1 MVKKVISYRKTEQMS
16 TSRKNKT
23 LLRSLS
29 FLLAV
34 SFIFITLF
42 FFSPSDLSAESLKE
56 LNNQI
61 ASLSTEE
68 QELLENIMVINAS
81 IDQKRAEIEN
91 ITSTI
96 ENLKYELIELNNER
110 NSLEVSMTEKREQ
123 LADRIVHTY
132 KYGSN
137 DIARYIISAKD
148 INEIVNNLY
157 LFVNI
162 MKRDAELIEE
172 LRYDKEEYDRIL
184 RKSEEKKKELEQ
196 SKEMRLIEEQELEKA
211 LERDQALRESKLAE
225 KEEVQSA
232 LAAMEARIRAIQPE
246 GVVITGEEQMVATA
260 YYAFGKGGNDINGNG
275 ITATGLQAGYGIVAV
290 DPSFIALGTRLFIE
304 GYGVALAADT
314 GGWIKGNR
322 IDLCF
327 ETLEEC
333 FRYGR
338 RRIYV
343 YPIQ

>member
-1 MVKKVISYRKTEQMS
+1 MS
-16 TSRKNKT
+16 INRKNNT
-23 LLRSLS
+23 FIRFLS
-29 FLLAV
+29 FLLAL
-34 SFIFITLF
+34 SFIFTTLF
-42 FFSPSDLSAESLKE
+42 LFSPKNLSAESLRE

-61 ASLSTEE
+61 ASLSSEE
-68 QELLENIMVINAS
+68 QELLEKIMVTSAS

-91 ITSTI
+91 ITATI
-96 ENLKYELIELNNER
+96 ENIKYELIELNNQR
-110 NSLEVSMTEKREQ
+110 NSLEISMNEKREV
-123 LADRIVHTY
+123 LAERIVHTY

-137 DIARYIISAKD
+137 EIARYIISAKD
-148 INEIVNNLY
+148 INEVVNNLY

-172 LRYDKEEYDRIL
+172 LRYEKEEYDRIL

-196 SKEMRLIEEQELEKA
+196 SKEMRLLEEKELEKA
-211 LERDQALRESKLAE
+211 LARDQALRESKLAE

-246 GVVITGEEQMVATA
+246 GVVITGEEEMVATA

-275 ITATGLQAGYGIVAV
+275 ITATGLQAGKGIVAV
-290 DPSFIALGTRLFIE
+290 DPSFIPLGTRLFIE
-304 GYGVALAADT
+304 GYGIALAADT

-327 ETLEEC
+327 NTLEEC